1 MSTLTA
7 APPATTEQPT
17 HARSGWTR
25 LVRAE
30 LLKIWTTKS
39 WWIFAIC
46 AFVATAL
53 ALLVNLI
60 QAHYELDQAQHPPD
74 FGEGVPPP
82 EQGGPS
88 PEEIERQRAEFQA
101 QFDLG
106 RVLLRS
112 AANIFTSGQ
121 YFGLLIVMLIGTLIV
136 TNEFFHQTAT
146 ATFLATPQRT
156 RVILAKLAAAVGIA
170 TLFCLATTALDL
182 AVGTIFFNSEH
193 LSPSLDRWPVIRAMI
208 FNLPAYAIWAVLGV
222 GLGVLIRSQLGATLT
237 GAGLYLI
244 AGQVAQVVFFIFYQ
258 FVIKEAWVLQ
268 AMVILPSVASMVM
281 ISAERIQ
288 IGPANTV
295 LPPWWVGTLVLIGY
309 GVVAGVI
316 GTLITRKRDI
326 S

>member
-7 APPATTEQPT
+7 TPPAAAEPR
-17 HARSGWTR
+17 ARPRGLR

-30 LLKIWTTKS
+30 LLKIWTTNS

-53 ALLVNLI
+53 ALLINLI

-74 FGEGVPPP
+74 FSNVPPP

-88 PEEIERQRAEFQA
+88 QEEIERQQAEFRS
-101 QFDLG
+101 QFDLN
-106 RVLLRS
+106 RILLRS

-146 ATFLATPQRT
+146 ATFLTTPQRT

-170 TLFCLATTALDL
+170 TVFCLVTTALDL
-182 AVGTIFFNSEH
+182 VVGTIFFDSEH

-208 FNLPAYAIWAVLGV
+208 FNLPAYAIW
-222 GLGVLIRSQLGATLT
+222 
-237 GAGLYLI
+237 
-244 AGQVAQVVFFIFYQ
+244 
-258 FVIKEAWVLQ
+258 
-268 AMVILPSVASMVM
+268 
-281 ISAERIQ
+281 
-288 IGPANTV
+288 
-295 LPPWWVGTLVLIGY
+295 
-309 GVVAGVI
+309 
-316 GTLITRKRDI
+316 
-326 S
+326 

>member
-7 APPATTEQPT
+7 APPSTTGPP
-17 HARSGWTR
+17 ARARTGR
-25 LVRAE
+25 AGLIRAE
-30 LLKIWTTKS
+30 LLKIRTTNS

-60 QAHYELDQAQHPPD
+60 QAHYELDSARHPPD
-74 FGEGVPPP
+74 FGQPPSP

-88 PEEIERQRAEFQA
+88 PEEVEKERASFQA

-112 AANIFTSGQ
+112 AANVFTSGQ

-146 ATFLATPQRT
+146 ATFLTTPQRT
-156 RVILAKLAAAVGIA
+156 KVILAKLAAAIGIA
-170 TLFCLATTALDL
+170 AVFCVATTALDL

-258 FVIKEAWVLQ
+258 FVIKEVWVLQ

-281 ISAERIQ
+281 ISAERVQ
-288 IGPANTV
+288 IGPANAL

>member
-7 APPATTEQPT
+7 APPATTEPPAR
-17 HARSGWTR
+17 ARSGR
-25 LVRAE
+25 AGLIRAE
-30 LLKIWTTKS
+30 LLKIRTTNS

-46 AFVATAL
+46 AFVATVL
-53 ALLVNLI
+53 ALLVNMI

-74 FGEGVPPP
+74 FGQVPPP
-82 EQGGPS
+82 EQGGPN
-88 PEEIERQRAEFQA
+88 PEEIEKERANFQA
-101 QFDLG
+101 QFGLG

-146 ATFLATPQRT
+146 ATFLTTPQRT

-170 TLFCLATTALDL
+170 AVFCIATTALDL
-182 AVGTIFFNSEH
+182 VAGTIFFDAEN

-258 FVIKEAWVLQ
+258 FVIKKDWVLQ
-268 AMVILPSVASMVM
+268 AMVALPSVASMVM

-288 IGPANTV
+288 VGDNV
-295 LPPWWVGTLVLIGY
+295 HLPPWWVGTLVLIGY
-309 GVVAGVI
+309 GVIAGTI